1 MKNWPNGLEQHHF
14 IEISSRRKREKEALL
29 QAAGEIVN
37 TILDEHEVVPVDEA
51 ILKQGYDI
59 IHAYETKYA

>member
-1 MKNWPNGLEQHHF
+1 M
-14 IEISSRRKREKEALL
+14 EKDALL
-29 QAAGEIVN
+29 QAAGIIVN

-59 IHAYETKYA
+59 IHAYEKKYA

>member
-1 MKNWPNGLEQHHF
+1 MLTKD
-14 IEISSRRKREKEALL
+14 KDALL

-37 TILDEHEVVPVDEA
+37 SILDEHEVVPVDEG

-59 IHAYETKYA
+59 IHAYETTYA